1 LPLAPVN
8 REFRIRAKKKKWP
21 ETEGWRYGLLTIK
34 SGKSHR
40 NSNFVSVVVPYK
52 EDNGSKKQQVARMF
66 DSISGKYDF
75 LNHFLSL
82 GIDIRWRRKAIALL
96 KDLQPKTILDVA
108 TGTGDFAVEALR
120 LNPTKVIGVDIS
132 EGMLDVGRQKMKARQ
147 LDGIIELRSG
157 DSEKL
162 PFEDNFFDAVIV
174 AFGVRNFED
183 LERGLSEMLRV
194 VRPGGR
200 VVVLEFSRPTK
211 FPMKQLYNAY
221 FTAILPLIGRWVS
234 RDQAAYSYLP
244 ESVQAFPD
252 GPDFIRI
259 LSDVG
264 YKNPQC
270 KSLTFGIS
278 SLYWGSK

>member
-1 LPLAPVN
+1 M
-8 REFRIRAKKKKWP
+8 
-21 ETEGWRYGLLTIK
+21 
-34 SGKSHR
+34 
-40 NSNFVSVVVPYK
+40 VVPYK

-108 TGTGDFAVEALR
+108 TGTGDFAVEALS
-120 LNPTKVIGVDIS
+120 LQPSKIIGVDIS

-200 VVVLEFSRPTK
+200 IVVLEFSRPTK